1 MEPLAI
7 HHVAINVSD
16 VGAGVAFYT
25 DVLGG
30 TLRQDR
36 PDFGLAGAWIDLGGQ
51 QVHLLE
57 APVPRNLGQH
67 FAIRVGD
74 LDAVVSELRSKGVD
88 VADPVGSGANRQTF
102 VDDPSG
108 NAVELHEVAAE
119 TG

>member
-1 MEPLAI
+1 VEPLAI

-57 APVPRNLGQH
+57 APVRRDRLTPGCSAGLGAGSRPFRPGRAVRPSTRWHPSPLLIGPKTATGEIRMTNRRN
-67 FAIRVGD
+67 
-74 LDAVVSELRSKGVD
+74 
-88 VADPVGSGANRQTF
+88 
-102 VDDPSG
+102 
-108 NAVELHEVAAE
+108 
-119 TG
+119 